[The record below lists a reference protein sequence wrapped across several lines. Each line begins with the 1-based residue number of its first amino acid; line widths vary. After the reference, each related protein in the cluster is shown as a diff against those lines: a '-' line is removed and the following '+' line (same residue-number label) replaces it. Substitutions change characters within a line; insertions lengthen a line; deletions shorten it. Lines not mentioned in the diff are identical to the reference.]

1 MNDIMLK
8 DIWQIKDVEDYK
20 VHFGRKSGTT
30 EPLDEW
36 VDDRWK
42 WTGWQEWRPNRDEFN
57 RPWIFSLMDF
67 YPETDRWLF
76 GGVFRVVA
84 RHEGRHEGGYE
95 VELEDLGAKFIGR
108 LKLSSSYRSRPTRVN
123 FENHYNSFVVSE
135 ILSEPWSGRTFPGY
149 EDIDLPFR
157 ELETLIGKD
166 KPDWKSA
173 LENVKGI
180 YLITDTA
187 SGKRYVGKASGD
199 QGIWARWSNYVA
211 TGHGGNTELRRLIGG
226 RRGIEYA
233 RDNFRFVLLEH
244 RAMRTS
250 DEVVD
255 MREQFWKGA
264 LQTLGKF
271 GLNRN

>member
-1 MNDIMLK
+1 MLR
-8 DIWQIKDVEDYK
+8 DIWPIENVADYK
-20 VHFGRKSGTT
+20 VHFGRKSGIT

-36 VDDRWK
+36 VDHRTK

-57 RPWIFSLMDF
+57 RDRIFSLMDF

-76 GGVFRVVA
+76 GGVFSVVG
-84 RHEGRHEGGYE
+84 RPEGRYE
-95 VELEDLGAKFIGR
+95 VELENLGAEFIGR

-157 ELETLIGKD
+157 ELETLIENG

-180 YLITDTA
+180 YLITDAA

-199 QGIWARWSNYVA
+199 QGIWARWSNYVV

-226 RRGIEYA
+226 HGTEYA
-233 RDNFRFVLLEH
+233 RNNFRFVLLEH